1 MNGSGAIENGRPA
14 DDPEPDHS
22 ASEDRTTDE
31 ASFSLED
38 LGAAYAEAIAQQ
50 KGDAFGDADSGEG
63 PAAEPNPVSQEANG
77 SGPVPV
83 DDERDLI
90 PTPEAIVEAALFVGH
105 PENQAFTAA
114 RLASVMRDVTPEE
127 VDGIVHELNA
137 SYREHH
143 QGIRIAS
150 DEDGYRM
157 VVAPEFETMRLR
169 FSGKIREA
177 VLSQPAVEV
186 LALVAY
192 QPGITARAVT
202 DLRGRESATVLS
214 QMVRRR
220 LLEVRRERPD
230 PDAKVVPCY
239 YPAERL
245 FVLLGIDSI
254 EDLPQVEET
263 WQ

>member
-1 MNGSGAIENGRPA
+1 MSDTPAGSDEGELSG
-14 DDPEPDHS
+14 DDSEQDGF
-22 ASEDRTTDE
+22 ASED
-31 ASFSLED
+31 SFSLED

-50 KGDAFGDADSGEG
+50 TGEAVGETDSETD
-63 PAAEPNPVSQEANG
+63 PAEESEPIETDSALEERFLL
-77 SGPVPV
+77 
-83 DDERDLI
+83 DDEEDVI

-127 VDGIVHELNA
+127 VEAIVDALND

-157 VVAPEFETMRLR
+157 VVAPEFESMRLR

-177 VLSQPAVEV
+177 VLSQPAIEV

-202 DLRGRESATVLS
+202 DLRGRESGTILS

-220 LLEVRRERPD
+220 LLELRRERPEAD
-230 PDAKVVPCY
+230 EKPVPCY

-245 FVLLGIDSI
+245 FVLLGIESI
-254 EDLPQVEET
+254 EDLPHVEET
-263 WQ
+263 LQ